1 MSHQTVIVLDFGG
14 QYNQLIAR
22 RVREC
27 GVYCEV
33 KPYTT
38 PLADIRAMNPIGII
52 FTGGPNSVYDPKS
65 PQVDPA
71 IFTWGVPILGICYGC
86 QLMAH
91 NLGGRVTEA
100 QDDSA
105 REYGKTETYFDSACK
120 LFKGLPAQGITWM
133 SHGDYMEKVPEGFA
147 LVAHSD
153 ACPNVAICDE
163 SRGFYGVQSHPEV
176 NHTEHGTDMIRNFLY
191 EVCGAAGDW
200 TMGDYKESSIKAI
213 REKVGGGKVLLAL
226 SGGVDS
232 SVAAALLAEAV
243 GSQLTCVF
251 VDHGLMR
258 KNEGDEVE
266 TAFSKWD
273 IHFVRVDAEARF
285 LEKLSGVSEST
296 VVRFASELG
305 YDGYPSMQRALQEM
319 IRSRLT
325 STQRIQAADNL
336 FGGQDVLSAVIQSD
350 MDKLRMV
357 AEEADRTEFNKVV
370 DLILGAGHLYIL
382 GVRTSS
388 FVAGYLNFYLHL
400 LSENVTLVQS
410 NAAGEIFEQ
419 LLRIGPGDVMIAISF
434 PRYSKV
440 TMNTVKFAQ
449 DRGATIVAIT
459 DNELSPVYQMAE
471 AALLAPS
478 EMISFVDSMV
488 APLSLINAL
497 LIAVGSRMRSDVSR
511 TFAELEDIWN
521 AYGVFGKMDDE

>member
-1 MSHQTVIVLDFGG
+1 M
-14 QYNQLIAR
+14 A
-22 RVREC
+22 
-27 GVYCEV
+27 
-33 KPYTT
+33 
-38 PLADIRAMNPIGII
+38 
-52 FTGGPNSVYDPKS
+52 KS
-65 PQVDPA
+65 
-71 IFTWGVPILGICYGC
+71 IL
-86 QLMAH
+86 
-91 NLGGRVTEA
+91 
-100 QDDSA
+100 
-105 REYGKTETYFDSACK
+105 
-120 LFKGLPAQGITWM
+120 
-133 SHGDYMEKVPEGFA
+133 
-147 LVAHSD
+147 
-153 ACPNVAICDE
+153 
-163 SRGFYGVQSHPEV
+163 
-176 NHTEHGTDMIRNFLY
+176 HTIERNMP
-191 EVCGAAGDW
+191 
-200 TMGDYKESSIKAI
+200 T
-213 REKVGGGKVLLAL
+213 
-226 SGGVDS
+226 
-232 SVAAALLAEAV
+232 
-243 GSQLTCVF
+243 
-251 VDHGLMR
+251 
-258 KNEGDEVE
+258 
-266 TAFSKWD
+266 FSKGQKRIAD
-273 IHFVRVDAEARF
+273 YILQNYDKAAFMTASK
-285 LEKLSGVSEST
+285 LGKLSGVSEST

-497 LIAVGSRMRSDVSR
+497 DDLLPQKLIPVAVERSGIPPHQKVHDLTREQRRELVQSLKHFSVEIAGPCPVTDAIVTSGGIKISEIDPKTMESKLVKGLYFSGEIMDVDAYTGGFNLQIAWATGR
-511 TFAELEDIWN
+511 AAGQAAAEALRQGEEN
-521 AYGVFGKMDDE
+521 A